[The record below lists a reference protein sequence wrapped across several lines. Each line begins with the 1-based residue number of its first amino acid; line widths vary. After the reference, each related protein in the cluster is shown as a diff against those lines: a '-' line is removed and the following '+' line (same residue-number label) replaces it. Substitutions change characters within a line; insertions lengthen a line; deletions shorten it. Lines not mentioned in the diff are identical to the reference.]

1 MSAARHCLQDALD
14 ACRRGAPAVL
24 AVAMA
29 REGSTY
35 AHAGAIA
42 LFGADGAQQ
51 GWLSGGCLEPEIARC
66 AAEAADAA
74 TPAWMEIDTREDE
87 DLLSGSAAGCRGRL
101 YLALLPLHA
110 LPGFDAL
117 AQAWLQGRGGLT
129 LALEADGDFVASVAG
144 QTLRWRLP
152 WRMVSATSP
161 RFGEVHVPPPPRV
174 SVFGAGPETT
184 VLLPLLRQLG
194 WMTTLVEQRPR
205 WVALAALADRAL
217 ACTPTRGLADCADS
231 DAALV
236 MHHHF
241 ELDREAL
248 DALAGSAIPFLG
260 LLGPVRRREDLFR
273 LLGPTQRA
281 QLLPRLHSPIGLR
294 LGGNGAEAIALS
306 IAAQLQA
313 SRAAPPRLGAVAQ
326 AGDRSLRR
334 SPRDAV
340 AMVRPLLAEGSS

>member
-1 MSAARHCLQDALD
+1 MSAARHCLHDALD
-14 ACRRGAPAVL
+14 ACRRGTPAVL

-35 AHAGAIA
+35 AHAGAMA
-42 LFGADGAQQ
+42 LFGADGMQQ

-66 AAEAADAA
+66 AAEAADAG
-74 TPAWMEIDTREDE
+74 TPVWMEIDTREDE

-101 YLALLPLHA
+101 HLALLPLHA
-110 LPGFDAL
+110 LPGFDGV

-129 LALEADGDFVASVAG
+129 LALDADGGIVARVAE
-144 QTLRWRLP
+144 QAARWCLP
-152 WRMVSATSP
+152 WRTVSAASP
-161 RFGEVHVPPPPRV
+161 RVGEVYVPPAPRV
-174 SVFGAGPETT
+174 SIFGAGPETT
-184 VLLPLLRQLG
+184 LLLPLLRQLG

-205 WVALAALADRAL
+205 WSGLAALADRAL
-217 ACTPTRGLADCADS
+217 ACTPTRAVADCAGS
-231 DAALV
+231 DAVLV

-248 DALAGSAIPFLG
+248 DALAGTTVPFVG

-273 LLGPTQRA
+273 LLSPAQCA
-281 QLLPRLHSPIGLR
+281 QLLPRLHSPVGLR

-313 SRAAPPRLGAVAQ
+313 SRAVPPRLSAVVQ
-326 AGDRSLRR
+326 ASDRPRR
-334 SPRDAV
+334 SHRDAL
-340 AMVRPLLAEGSS
+340 AAARPLLAEGGG

>member
-1 MSAARHCLQDALD
+1 MSAARHCLHDALD

-35 AHAGAIA
+35 AHAGAMA

-66 AAEAADAA
+66 AAEAAVAGM
-74 TPAWMEIDTREDE
+74 PVWMEIDTREDE
-87 DLLSGSAAGCRGRL
+87 DLLSGSSAGCRGRL
-101 YLALLPLHA
+101 HLALLPLLA
-110 LPGFDAL
+110 LPGFEEL

-129 LALEADGDFVASVAG
+129 LALDVDGGIAASVAD
-144 QTLRWRLP
+144 QALRWCLP
-152 WRMVSATSP
+152 WHTLSAAP
-161 RFGEVHVPPPPRV
+161 RAGEVHVPPVPRV
-174 SVFGAGPETT
+174 SVFGAGPETAL
-184 VLLPLLRQLG
+184 LLPLLRQLG

-205 WVALAALADRAL
+205 WSALAALADRAL
-217 ACTPTRGLADCADS
+217 ACTPTRALADCAGS

-236 MHHHF
+236 MHHNF

-273 LLGPTQRA
+273 LLSPTQRA
-281 QLLPRLHSPIGLR
+281 QLSPRLHSPIGLR

-313 SRAAPPRLGAVAQ
+313 SRAAPPRLSAVAQ
-326 AGDRSLRR
+326 ASDRLRR
-334 SPRDAV
+334 SHRDAL
-340 AMVRPLLAEGSS
+340 AAAPRRLAEGGG

>member
-1 MSAARHCLQDALD
+1 MSAARHCLHDALD
-14 ACRRGAPAVL
+14 ACRRGTPAVL

-35 AHAGAIA
+35 AHAGAMA

-66 AAEAADAA
+66 AAEAADAGV
-74 TPAWMEIDTREDE
+74 PVWMEIDTREDD

-101 YLALLPLHA
+101 HLALLPLLA
-110 LPGFDAL
+110 LPGFDTL

-129 LALEADGDFVASVAG
+129 LALDADGGLTASVAE
-144 QTLRWRLP
+144 QAVRWVLP
-152 WRMVSATSP
+152 WRTVSAASW
-161 RFGEVHVPPPPRV
+161 RAGEVQVPAPPRV
-174 SVFGAGPETT
+174 SVFGAGPETA

-205 WVALAALADRAL
+205 WSALATLADRAL
-217 ACTPTRGLADCADS
+217 ACTPTRALADCAGS

-273 LLGPTQRA
+273 LLSPAQRA

-313 SRAAPPRLGAVAQ
+313 CRAPAPRLSAVAQ
-326 AGDRSLRR
+326 ASDRPRRARGDALAAA
-334 SPRDAV
+334 PRW
-340 AMVRPLLAEGSS
+340 LAEGGA

>member
-1 MSAARHCLQDALD
+1 MSAARHCLHDALD
-14 ACRRGAPAVL
+14 ACRRGTPAVL

-35 AHAGAIA
+35 AHAGAMA
-42 LFGADGAQQ
+42 LFGADGLQQ

-66 AAEAADAA
+66 AAEAADAG
-74 TPAWMEIDTREDE
+74 TPLWMEIDTREDE

-101 YLALLPLHA
+101 HLALLPLLA
-110 LPGFDAL
+110 LPGFDGL

-129 LALEADGDFVASVAG
+129 LALKADGDFVASVAG

-152 WRMVSATSP
+152 WRTVSAASAP
-161 RFGEVHVPPPPRV
+161 RVGEVHVPPPPRV
-174 SVFGAGPETT
+174 SVFGAGPETP

-194 WMTTLVEQRPR
+194 WMTTLVEKRPR
-205 WVALAALADRAL
+205 WAALAALADRAL
-217 ACTPTRGLADCADS
+217 ECTPTRALAGCADS

-236 MHHHF
+236 MHHNF

-273 LLGPTQRA
+273 LLSPTQRA
-281 QLLPRLHSPIGLR
+281 QLSPRLHSPIGLR

-313 SRAAPPRLGAVAQ
+313 SRAVPPRLSAVAQ
-326 AGDRSLRR
+326 AGDRPRR
-334 SPRDAV
+334 AHRDALAAV
-340 AMVRPLLAEGSS
+340 PRLAEGGR